1 MLKRFFDIIF
11 SLLGLITFSP
21 IFIVVAILIKLES
34 RGPIFYRQARVGR
47 NFVPFIL
54 YKFRSMYNDERNRG
68 PLITTGDDP
77 RITKMGKFLRKTKID
92 ELPQL
97 YNVLKGDMSLVGP
110 RPEVEKY
117 VKFYEKEYEE
127 ILTIRPGMTDI
138 SSLKFSNEE
147 DILAKSDN
155 SEHYYINV
163 LLPQKINLSNDYIA
177 KASFLYDLKL
187 IVMTI
192 IKIMK

>member
-1 MLKRFFDIIF
+1 
-11 SLLGLITFSP
+11 
-21 IFIVVAILIKLES
+21 
-34 RGPIFYRQARVGR
+34 
-47 NFVPFIL
+47 
-54 YKFRSMYNDERNRG
+54 MYNDERNRG